1 MKVPHKIAAALAGA
15 HCALLLLAACP
26 SAAAAEEW
34 KPTRSVEYVVPSGP
48 GAALDTAARQ
58 LAGLLERM
66 KLVGDPIVVANR
78 SGGAGTIALQ
88 TLLQHKSDAHWIAT
102 YTTGMINARAIGEV
116 SATYVD
122 ATPIA
127 VILEESIV
135 VAVRSDSSL
144 KSASDLVER
153 LKGEPD
159 GLSIGIATAVGNHIH
174 VGIAKPLQTAG
185 VDVSRLRMVP
195 FRSSADSMTALLGGH
210 LDVVAASTPNV
221 ISQMQAGKI
230 RVLAVA
236 SAERLPGALASV
248 PTWTEQGIPAVYT
261 SVQGVLG
268 PKDLSP
274 AQVKFWADALRRATE
289 TEEWQN
295 FVTRQNWR
303 PMFLG
308 PEEMKRYIE
317 NEYVA
322 TKGLMDELKLS
333 KK

>member
-102 YTTGMINARAIGEV
+102 FTTGMINARAIGEV

-135 VAVRSDSSL
+135 VAVRSDSPL

>member
-15 HCALLLLAACP
+15 HAALLMLAAYP
-26 SAAAAEEW
+26 SGAGAEQW

-48 GAALDTAARQ
+48 GAALDTAARH
-58 LAGLLERM
+58 LAGMLERM
-66 KLVGDPIVVANR
+66 KLVGEPIVVANR

-88 TLLQHKSDAHWIAT
+88 TLMQHKSDGHWIAT
-102 YTTGMINARAIGEV
+102 FTTGMINARAIGEV
-116 SATYVD
+116 STTYVD

-135 VAVRSDSSL
+135 VAVRSDSAL
-144 KSASDLVER
+144 KSAADLVER
-153 LKGEPD
+153 LKQEPD

-210 LDVVAASTPNV
+210 VDVVAASTPNV

-248 PTWTEQGIPAVYT
+248 PTWKEQGIPVVYS

-268 PKDLSP
+268 PKDLSA
-274 AQVKFWADALRRATE
+274 AQVNFWVDALRRATE
-289 TEEWQN
+289 TEEWQS

-308 PEEMKRYIE
+308 PEEMKQYIE

-322 TKGLMDELKLS
+322 TKGLMDELNLS
-333 KK
+333 KR